1 MLMIEFSHKKG
12 VCMQVSAI
20 TTSSQNIILNTRINT
35 KGVEN
40 YAESSLA
47 FDSNKSL
54 SRLNEAKLFDNIN
67 EWKSFCQR
75 QITDG
80 KLDII
85 A

>member
-1 MLMIEFSHKKG
+1 MLMVEFSHMKG

-20 TTSSQNIILNTRINT
+20 TTGSQNTIFNTRINT

-40 YAESSLA
+40 YAESNLL

-54 SRLNEAKLFDNIN
+54 SKLNEAKLFDNIN

-80 KLDII
+80 KLDVI